1 MAVGMCTRA
10 VRLSFPP
17 ERVTCFEL
25 DKPVIFDINEP
36 ILDTMLTLRER
47 ALCRR
52 VVVPVDFERPPP
64 HHARDPSGHW
74 AELLVNAGF
83 DPALPSMWMLEGR
96 GGDGGARGRV
106 HSWLMAPPLLCLK
119 ALLLGCSHELKKYF
133 FLHFLSCSNTIRS
146 QHTFVEGFYYSIRDF
161 QGLESQCVGLGMKVF
176 GDFWA

>member
-25 DKPVIFDINEP
+25 DKPVIFDVKEP

-64 HHARDPSGHW
+64 RERPIRT
-74 AELLVNAGF
+74 L
-83 DPALPSMWMLEGR
+83 
-96 GGDGGARGRV
+96 GGASGEC
-106 HSWLMAPPLLCLK
+106 W
-119 ALLLGCSHELKKYF
+119 
-133 FLHFLSCSNTIRS
+133 IRPR
-146 QHTFVEGFYYSIRDF
+146 TP
-161 QGLESQCVGLGMKVF
+161 
-176 GDFWA
+176 